1 MKDDKDLVIMDTRIH
16 TLSDKSWELLH
27 SGQYEDAYRN
37 ISKACNLAEQL
48 YGKEHQYY
56 AAVLG
61 NLGLF
66 LYKTKREREGL
77 HCCEQAEEI
86 FEKTNSTSS
95 MDYLF
100 FRNNLATIYVS
111 LGLNDKALAIYE
123 SLLPLAKKGNKLEST
138 LLTNIGAQYR
148 YRQQYAK
155 ALEYLESAENIC
167 SDRGRVQYPE
177 YYGILNH
184 IGLCYIGLK
193 RYEIAIDYFN
203 KARDLLQENRK
214 ENGPIYLAT
223 LNNLALAYQHSGQNE
238 TAIDLYSHIRDVMR
252 STLGE
257 DHPKVVNVLDNLSE
271 IYIQRNNFIKAIE
284 LIVNASHINEQLLNR
299 LGGLV
304 PATEIDSFVNK
315 FRYHIDILFSLFHYW
330 KEPPQHY
337 IDIAFDFLFR
347 RKALILD
354 LELYK
359 QNLLRSELD
368 EQVKGDFERLKE
380 IKSEI
385 TKIKYTPPEQIKSET
400 EYSNTLQQL
409 ERECNRL
416 ERKISYNLSNSNTHN
431 SKVFDGSISVREQ
444 LPVDTVLIEFVRYT
458 HYDLKLKSKLSPRY
472 AVFFGEYGENIQLFD
487 LGSAQDIDNMIQDSI
502 NCIKQKSEQIY
513 ENLEKQD
520 KTLEELSQRL
530 EVLSQK
536 LLSNILPKI
545 GSKRHLVIIPDGLLY
560 LLPFSILKN
569 KNGDLIEQ
577 YTITYLTSSRDLFD
591 QKAIESRN
599 QTLPVIIADPD
610 YDLSESN
617 ESDHSNSLIQNAR
630 NFCEDLVP
638 FLRLEGTRIEGREIH
653 KIIGGELWLGQD
665 ALKSRFMELM
675 SPKILHIATHGF
687 FQPSCQTTTKKWDS
701 DFRSGFVLAGV
712 NSYILGQSLPAEVG
726 NGIITAYEISGL
738 NLFSTDLV
746 VLSACETGIGDIIFC
761 EGVYGLRRA
770 FAIAGA
776 RALVLSL
783 WSIPDEETKDLMVI
797 FYSLLKSGKGKSEA
811 MREAQL
817 ALKKKY
823 PHPYFWGA
831 FILQGD
837 AGPIQW

>member
-1 MKDDKDLVIMDTRIH
+1 
-16 TLSDKSWELLH
+16 
-27 SGQYEDAYRN
+27 
-37 ISKACNLAEQL
+37 
-48 YGKEHQYY
+48 
-56 AAVLG
+56 
-61 NLGLF
+61 
-66 LYKTKREREGL
+66 
-77 HCCEQAEEI
+77 
-86 FEKTNSTSS
+86 
-95 MDYLF
+95 
-100 FRNNLATIYVS
+100 
-111 LGLNDKALAIYE
+111 
-123 SLLPLAKKGNKLEST
+123 
-138 LLTNIGAQYR
+138 
-148 YRQQYAK
+148 
-155 ALEYLESAENIC
+155 
-167 SDRGRVQYPE
+167 
-177 YYGILNH
+177 
-184 IGLCYIGLK
+184 
-193 RYEIAIDYFN
+193 
-203 KARDLLQENRK
+203 
-214 ENGPIYLAT
+214 
-223 LNNLALAYQHSGQNE
+223 
-238 TAIDLYSHIRDVMR
+238 
-252 STLGE
+252 
-257 DHPKVVNVLDNLSE
+257 
-271 IYIQRNNFIKAIE
+271 
-284 LIVNASHINEQLLNR
+284 LIVDASHINERLLTR
-299 LGGLV
+299 FGGLV
-304 PATEIDSFVNK
+304 PATEIDSFVNN
-315 FRYHIDILFSLFHYW
+315 FRYHIDILFSLFHNW
-330 KEPPQHY
+330 NEPPQHY

-359 QNLLRSELD
+359 QNIVRSESD
-368 EQVKGDFERLKE
+368 EQVKIDFERLKE

-385 TKIKYTPPEQIKSET
+385 TRIKYTPSEQIQNET
-400 EYSNTLQQL
+400 EPNKLQKL
-409 ERECNRL
+409 ERECNKL
-416 ERKISYNLSNSNTHN
+416 ERKISYNISNSSTHN
-431 SKVFDGSISVREQ
+431 SDIVDGSVSVREQ
-444 LPVDTVLIEFVRYT
+444 LSVDTVLIEFVRYT
-458 HYDLKLKSKLSPRY
+458 HYDLKLKSKLFPMY
-472 AVFFGEYGENIQLFD
+472 AVFCAYGENMQLFD
-487 LGSAQDIDNMIQDSI
+487 LGPAQDIDNMIQDSI
-502 NCIKQKSEQIY
+502 KCIEQKPEQFY
-513 ENLEKQD
+513 ENFEKQN
-520 KTLEELSQRL
+520 KTLDGLSQRL

-569 KNGDLIEQ
+569 KDRDLIEQ

-591 QKAIESRN
+591 QTAIEPRN
-599 QTLPVIIADPD
+599 QIMPVIIADPD

-617 ESDHSNSLIQNAR
+617 GSDHSNSLIQNAR
-630 NFCEDLVP
+630 NFCENLVP
-638 FLRLEGTRIEGREIH
+638 FLRLEGTRVEGREIH

-665 ALKSRFMELM
+665 ALKTRFMELI

-712 NSYILGQSLPAEVG
+712 NSYIFGQSLPAEVG